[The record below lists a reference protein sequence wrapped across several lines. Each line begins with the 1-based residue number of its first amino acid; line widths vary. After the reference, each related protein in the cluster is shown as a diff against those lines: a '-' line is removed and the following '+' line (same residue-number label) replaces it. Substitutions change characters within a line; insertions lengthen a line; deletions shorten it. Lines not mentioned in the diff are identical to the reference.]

1 MAAKSRKV
9 APFIILIVAMVLS
22 LRAPNITMSQEAELP
37 VDSDEDVTV
46 TDESALQRFAD
57 DKAKYKEKLK
67 DKNKTAA
74 EKAEIRKDIMRINL
88 MEKILTAKANGNM
101 DRIPKLV
108 EKLELTYSGEQTYD
122 AIPIENA
129 TSPRPTSPEQLG
141 APPVIIQALGT
152 YEYQIT
158 KVSYSSSGWSTTVKK
173 FNCDIQFY
181 SWGYSRGWSTLS
193 NSQGT
198 IVTFMYDYP
207 SEFGP
212 KGHQCNEKD
221 HYRSIFSMYTY
232 GSGSAAWC
240 RGQVPDNDGR
250 AILTSCD
257 NTSGQAGI
265 VITDALYGTSKNH
278 TAEFLGVTGIIL

>member
-1 MAAKSRKV
+1 MAAKSRKA
-9 APFIILIVAMVLS
+9 APFVILIVAMVLP
-22 LRAPNITMSQEAELP
+22 LGAPDIAMSQEAELP

-57 DKAKYKEKLK
+57 DKAKYKEELK
-67 DKNKTAA
+67 DKSKTAA
-74 EKAEIRKDIMRINL
+74 EKAEIRKDIKRINL
-88 MEKILTAKANGNM
+88 MEKILAAKADGNM

-108 EKLELTYSGEQTYD
+108 EKLELTYSVEQAQD
-122 AIPIENA
+122 ATPIENA
-129 TSPRPTSPEQLG
+129 TVPRPPSPEQLG

-152 YEYQIT
+152 YEYPIT

-181 SWGYSRGWSTLS
+181 SWGYSRGSTIS

-212 KGHQCNEKD
+212 KGHPCNEKE

-240 RGQVPDNDGR
+240 RGQVPDNEGR
-250 AILTSCD
+250 AILASCD
-257 NTSGQAGI
+257 NISGQAGI
-265 VITDALYGTSKNH
+265 VITDALYGTSRNH
-278 TAEFLGVTGIIL
+278 TSEFLGVTGIIL